1 MSVYLVNIC
10 KRFNLQSKPFFMLK
24 EFDDQGRLPHDEQFK
39 YEGKLNL
46 LSIDC
51 VSLINGRFSQI
62 KEALRLCCYIF
73 SDTSV
78 SFV

>member
-46 LSIDC
+46 L
-51 VSLINGRFSQI
+51 
-62 KEALRLCCYIF
+62 
-73 SDTSV
+73 
-78 SFV
+78 